1 MTSSTQRRPAA
12 LRRATLLV
20 LGLSLVLPV
29 RPGAASGQQ
38 PRTAAATPV
47 HVDYRVAFPNA
58 RHHEARVTVRYE
70 DIGPGPLRIRMSRT
84 SPGRYALH
92 EFAKNV
98 YDVEIRGA
106 EGEVARTIPGPG
118 RVDREGEP
126 GPSVYRPDPH
136 EWVVVDHGGG
146 VTFTYTLYADRADGT
161 YAQVDETHAH
171 LNVPATFS
179 FAPDLMS
186 SPVRLTIDVGERDWE
201 VATQLLPDEGGDPYV
216 FTAPDHNYFMDSP
229 LEIADVAWREH
240 TLPDGQRL
248 RIAMHHL
255 GTEAELD
262 AYADATWRIADEL
275 AAVFGGYPTFD
286 GGTYT
291 FLACYTPWT
300 SGDGMEHRNSTSL
313 SSSGSLE
320 SNMVGLLGTVAHEFV
335 HTWSIERI
343 RPASLEPFD
352 FEAANMSRELW
363 FGEGFTSYLDDV
375 ALVRAGVIDEDDF
388 LRRVAGSA
396 SAAMRAPGRR
406 FFSPVEMSMQAPFVD
421 AATSVDPQ
429 NKANTF
435 LSYYTWGAAVGL
447 GLDLTLRTRFDLR
460 LEDLMQE
467 MWRRH
472 GDPERPYDVE
482 DIEAALGAVT
492 HDPAFAADFFDRYVR
507 GREVPPYAEL
517 FRAMGAELTEPGA
530 DTPWLTGA
538 QLRDAEEGGV
548 VVASN
553 TLAGDPLYEAGVD
566 RDDRIVRVDGA
577 PATVDALAEA
587 VEAAGVGGRLELTV
601 EGRGDTRA
609 VTVTLRGTPGHSAE
623 MRPGATPEEQA
634 RRRDWVAGAGETPG
648 P

>member
-1 MTSSTQRRPAA
+1 MA
-12 LRRATLLV
+12 
-20 LGLSLVLPV
+20 LPV
-29 RPGAASGQQ
+29 RPDALSAQQ
-38 PRTAAATPV
+38 PATGAATPV
-47 HVDYRVAFPNA
+47 HIDYRVAFPNA

-98 YDVEIRGA
+98 YDVEVRGV
-106 EGEVARTIPGPG
+106 EGRVARTIPGPG
-118 RVDREGEP
+118 IVDREGEP

-136 EWVVVDHGGG
+136 EWVVVDHGGA

-171 LNVPATFS
+171 LNVPATFA

-186 SPVRLTIDVGERDWE
+186 SPVRLTVDVGDRDWD

-216 FTAPDHNYFMDSP
+216 FTAPDHHYFMDSP
-229 LEIADVAWREH
+229 LEIAALAWRER
-240 TLPDGQRL
+240 TLPGGQRL

-255 GTEAELD
+255 GTEAQLD
-262 AYADATWRIADEL
+262 AYADATWRISDEL

-320 SNMVGLLGTVAHEFV
+320 RNMVGLLGTVAHEFV

-352 FEAANMSRELW
+352 FEEANMSRELW

-375 ALVRAGVIDEDDF
+375 ALVRAGVIDQGDF

-396 SAAMRAPGRR
+396 SAAMVAPGRR

-429 NKANTF
+429 NKTNTF

-467 MWRRH
+467 MWLRH

-482 DIEAALGAVT
+482 DIQAALAAVT
-492 HDPAFAADFFDRYVR
+492 DDPAFAADFFDRYVR

-517 FRAMGAELTEPGA
+517 FRGMGAELTEPGA
-530 DTPWLTGA
+530 GAPWLTGA
-538 QLRDAEEGGV
+538 QLRDADEGGV

-553 TLAGDPLYEAGVD
+553 TLADDPLYDVGVD
-566 RDDRIVRVDGA
+566 RGDRIVQVDGA
-577 PATVDALAEA
+577 PASTDAVAAA
-587 VEAAGVGGRLELTV
+587 VEAAGVGGSLALTV
-601 EGRGDTRA
+601 EGRGETRR
-609 VTVTLRGTPGHSAE
+609 VTATLQPTPGHSAE
-623 MRPGATPEEQA
+623 VRDDASPEEVA
-634 RRRDWVAGAGETPG
+634 RREAWVAGAAVAPR
-648 P
+648 PR